1 MEVSSETKRK
11 VREFVFE
18 AFGKDMI
25 RDVDLRI
32 GINDLGEDSFFLS
45 LAIEPDIEIGA
56 AFDEKGDEIFHLATN
71 ILRIGGKELDGLLP
85 MYDVYIAKD

>member
-32 GINDLGEDSFFLS
+32 GINGLGEDSFFLS

-56 AFDEKGDEIFHLATN
+56 AFDEKRDEIFHLATN
-71 ILRIGGKELDGLLP
+71 ILRIGGRELDGLLP
-85 MYDVYIAKD
+85 MYDVYTATD

>member
-11 VREFVFE
+11 VREFVFK

-32 GINDLGEDSFFLS
+32 GINDMGEDSFFLS
-45 LAIEPDIEIGA
+45 MAFEPDAAIE
-56 AFDEKGDEIFHLATN
+56 EKGEEIFNLGTN
-71 ILRIGGKELDGLLP
+71 ILRIGGRELKGLVP
-85 MYDVYIAKD
+85 IYDVYTAKD